1 VSIRIRFNLRASA
14 FAHAPPARESLLA
27 DSDRAFINRRHIPN
41 RPRFEYAISPGA
53 HCITERFWL
62 SPSARRSRRIAQSGF
77 RSACSRQGARDADI
91 NHCDSA
97 GSHNTTIVL
106 PLSFAQK

>member
-1 VSIRIRFNLRASA
+1 MHHRLENRCWPIRIEPSSTAGTYQT
-14 FAHAPPARESLLA
+14 AR
-27 DSDRAFINRRHIPN
+27 DSNTPF
-41 RPRFEYAISPGA
+41 PRER

-62 SPSARRSRRIAQSGF
+62 SQSARRSRRIAQSGF
-77 RSACSRQGARDADI
+77 RSAFSPQGEHDAAI
-91 NHCDSA
+91 NSCDSA